1 MASRAVGAPA
11 PQLLFD
17 GSEDKYDLWETR
29 FLGHLHILK
38 LKDTILKE
46 PSGGNE
52 EQQTEA
58 RKKNADC
65 YAELIRLI
73 DDKSLSL
80 IRHEA
85 ADNGRKALKIMKE
98 HYSGKSKPRIIN
110 LYTSLTKLHMADN

>member
-1 MASRAVGAPA
+1 MASRAVGGAFA

-38 LKDTILKE
+38 LKDIILKG
-46 PSGGNE
+46 PSGSNE

-65 YAELIRLI
+65 YAE
-73 DDKSLSL
+73 
-80 IRHEA
+80 
-85 ADNGRKALKIMKE
+85 
-98 HYSGKSKPRIIN
+98 
-110 LYTSLTKLHMADN
+110 